1 MLYYESKVKEHKLTP
16 LKVAQ
21 TAQKTPSVVRTSFL
35 RWIRFF
41 IQLLTNIAIAII
53 TNIFTPGVGLVLDF
67 VLSTAT
73 DLIFDLIFDGK
84 IDWKKFAVST
94 AFNAIPFV
102 SKGFRLI
109 AKTRAKNGIYSL
121 AANANTSIKSELKTG
136 AAKLSKFGTSVDDT
150 INPNFRVFEETN
162 ESLLE
167 NMKKLD
173 SFKLTKNASK
183 VVYEKANKTFV
194 RFKKIF
200 HHFRVGAQLLA
211 SPRYAGKK
219 AIEFTLKK
227 PYAYIN
233 KTWNKWITKKL
244 GKVVVKA
251 KEAFKKTARHIPINS
266 SWLDSLTIV
275 KSYNPW
281 DIKVVNAIVYFKPIE
296 THYKEP
302 VYLWS
307 KKIDKVLKLLTSD
320 SPGRYYLDN
329 FAWGWKIGKILRQKA
344 AFIAMSKIPLYGS
357 LIGTINYGISTIQ
370 TISKSINNFSKN
382 GWGSNWWSEFKQ
394 GIKEYSIKGL
404 KPKYISPL
412 VQTGRSLITGDSTY
426 VIRKG
431 LSVGNKYLFN
441 RKIEKALN
449 SKKYSE
455 RRARIK

>member
-16 LKVAQ
+16 LKAQ
-21 TAQKTPSVVRTSFL
+21 TTPKKPAVARTSFL

-41 IQLLTNIAIAII
+41 IQLLTNIAVAII

-109 AKTRAKNGIYSL
+109 TKTRAKNGIYSL
-121 AANANTSIKSELKTG
+121 AANANTSIKAELKTG
-136 AAKLSKFGTSVDDT
+136 AAKLSKFGTSVDDAV
-150 INPNFRVFEETN
+150 NPNFRVFEEAN
-162 ESLLE
+162 EGLLE

-173 SFKLTKNASK
+173 SFKLTKDMSETI
-183 VVYEKANKTFV
+183 YEKTNKTFV

-200 HHFRVGAQLLA
+200 HHFRVGAQFLA

-219 AIEFTLKK
+219 VIEFILKK

-233 KTWNKWITKKL
+233 KTWNKWITKKV
-244 GKVVVKA
+244 GKVVKKA
-251 KEAFKKTARHIPINS
+251 KEAFRNTAKHIPINS
-266 SWLDSLTIV
+266 SWLDSLTIL
-275 KSYNPW
+275 KNYNPW
-281 DIKVVNAIVYFKPIE
+281 DIKIVNAIVYFKPHE
-296 THYKEP
+296 TNNKEP
-302 VYLWS
+302 VFLYH
-307 KKIDKVLKLLTSD
+307 KRIDNVLKLLTSD
-320 SPGRYYLDN
+320 SPGRYYLNN
-329 FAWGWKIGKILRQKA
+329 FAWGWKIGRILRQKS

-357 LIGTINYGISTIQ
+357 LIGTINYGMSTIR
-370 TISKSINNFSKN
+370 TIQKSLSDFYKN
-382 GWGSNWWSEFKQ
+382 GWSNNWWNEFKQ
-394 GIKEYSIKGL
+394 GIKEYSLKGL

-412 VQTGRSLITGDSTY
+412 VQTTRSLITGDSGF

-431 LSVGNKYLFN
+431 LRIGNRYLFN
-441 RKIEKALN
+441 RKIKEVLN

>member
-16 LKVAQ
+16 LKAQ
-21 TAQKTPSVVRTSFL
+21 TTQKKPTVARTSFL

-53 TNIFTPGVGLVLDF
+53 TNIFTPGVGLALDF
-67 VLSTAT
+67 VLSIAT

-84 IDWKKFAVST
+84 IDWKKFAIST

-136 AAKLSKFGTSVDDT
+136 AAKLSKFGTSIDDA

-162 ESLLE
+162 EGLLE

-173 SFKLTKNASK
+173 SFKLTKDMSK
-183 VVYEKANKTFV
+183 TIYKKTNKTFV
-194 RFKKIF
+194 KFKKIF
-200 HHFRVGAQLLA
+200 NWFRTGTQLLV

-219 AIEFTLKK
+219 AIELALKK

-233 KTWNKWITKKL
+233 RTWNKWITKKV
-244 GKVVVKA
+244 GKVVTKT
-251 KEAFKKTARHIPINS
+251 KEAFRNTTKHIPINS
-266 SWLDSLTIV
+266 SWLDSLTIL
-275 KSYNPW
+275 KNYNPW
-281 DIKVVNAIVYFKPIE
+281 DIKIVNAIVYFKSNE
-296 THYKEP
+296 TNNKEP
-302 VYLWS
+302 VFLYH

-320 SPGRYYLDN
+320 SPGRYYLNN
-329 FAWGWKIGKILRQKA
+329 FAWGWKIGKILRQKSK
-344 AFIAMSKIPLYGS
+344 FLITLKIPLFGS
-357 LIGTINYGISTIQ
+357 LISVVGYTMNALKVIT
-370 TISKSINNFSKN
+370 KSLSNFLKN
-382 GWGSNWWSEFKQ
+382 SWGSNWWNEFKQ
-394 GIKEYSIKGL
+394 GVKEYSIKGL

-412 VQTGRSLITGDSTY
+412 VQFTRSLITGDSGF

-431 LSVGNKYLFN
+431 LRVGNRYLFN
-441 RKIEKALN
+441 RKIKRALN
-449 SKKYSE
+449 NKKYSE